1 MTYTPPDNNLAPI
14 DFALKTSSKEE
25 DKNLRREAR
34 MMELIDLGQKVQRA
48 AHCVQIIH
56 SSGKSPLDP
65 PNPDDSSDGATDAE
79 SSGDESVDAQPPP
92 RPPRASRSLEEK
104 QAKLSKHTKRVLD
117 NNYLVGVRLG
127 RVKAIDGARRHGKPI
142 LKPHW
147 KFPDPM
153 LDLDRR
159 DFIFMEYLPLGDLQ
173 KVICRIAEDNPNMLI
188 PNKILWSFW
197 LCLVRACIAM
207 AYPPR
212 KFHPMRK
219 RDANPRQYRGLE
231 RRTWDFDPKRLL
243 LEEIPP
249 EQKRW
254 RKKRMVHMDIDPT
267 NIFLGPAKHA
277 YDENPEEP
285 DAPAN
290 QPGGVNDKGKD
301 KGKEEVVKP
310 IPAAIDIAMEDMLK
324 LPNEEPE
331 HEIIPM
337 LKLADFGLAQMVKP
351 NKRDRPNTLKQAG
364 IAPEP
369 GMFTDFILQEQFCP
383 DWDYIP
389 VDRDG
394 NSIVNE
400 PVAGNFD
407 SHTNVWQSALLITY
421 YKPPRP
427 PRLRTRLVRDQ
438 ELRSYSLLLDEE
450 KYRDVDFELR
460 STIFNCLRHVPS
472 ERPSLQFLLDQ
483 ALKGVARRSTGD
495 ATEGEIG
502 GWVQRYV
509 YDA

>member
-1 MTYTPPDNNLAPI
+1 MTYTPPDNNLAPV

-34 MMELIDLGQKVQRA
+34 MMEKVQRA

-92 RPPRASRSLEEK
+92 RPPRASRSLAER
-104 QAKLSKHTKRVLD
+104 QAKLQKHTNRVLD
-117 NNYLVGVRLG
+117 NNWLVAVRVG
-127 RVKAIDGARRHGKPI
+127 RVKAIDEARRQGKPI
-142 LKPHW
+142 PKPHW
-147 KFPDPM
+147 KFPDPI

-267 NIFLGPAKHA
+267 NTN
-277 YDENPEEP
+277 E
-285 DAPAN
+285 
-290 QPGGVNDKGKD
+290 PGGVNDKGK
-301 KGKEEVVKP
+301 GKEEVAKP
-310 IPAAIDIAMEDMLK
+310 IPAALDIPMEDMLK

-337 LKLADFGLAQMVKP
+337 LK
-351 NKRDRPNTLKQAG
+351 
-364 IAPEP
+364 
-369 GMFTDFILQEQFCP
+369 EQFCP

-394 NSIVNE
+394 DNIVNE

-407 SHTNVWQSALLITY
+407 SHTNVWQSALTMWQLITY

-427 PRLRTRLVRDQ
+427 PRLRTRLVRGQ

-472 ERPSLQFLLDQ
+472 ERPSIQFLLDQ

-495 ATEGEIG
+495 ATEGEIR

>member
-34 MMELIDLGQKVQRA
+34 MMEKVQRA

-92 RPPRASRSLEEK
+92 RLPRASRSLAER
-104 QAKLSKHTKRVLD
+104 QAKLQKHTNRVLD
-117 NNYLVGVRLG
+117 NNWLVAVRLG
-127 RVKAIDGARRHGKPI
+127 RVKAIDEARRQGKPI
-142 LKPHW
+142 PKPHW

-159 DFIFMEYLPLGDLQ
+159 DFIFMEYLPLG
-173 KVICRIAEDNPNMLI
+173 ICR
-188 PNKILWSFW
+188 KSSILWSFW

-219 RDANPRQYRGLE
+219 RHANPRQYRGLE

-290 QPGGVNDKGKD
+290 EPEAPANQPDAPANQPGGVNDKGK
-301 KGKEEVVKP
+301 GKEEVAKP
-310 IPAAIDIAMEDMLK
+310 IPAAIDITMEDMLK

-351 NKRDRPNTLKQAG
+351 NKRDGYYIFKRDGGKHGHFSP
-364 IAPEP
+364 
-369 GMFTDFILQEQFCP
+369 EQFCP

-394 NSIVNE
+394 NNIVNE

-407 SHTNVWQSALLITY
+407 SHTNVWQSALTMWQLITY

-495 ATEGEIG
+495 ATEGEIR